1 MAASLTLLE
10 ALRSIT
16 SPTMTKHFFN
26 NLRITCAIMNF
37 CHREKKL
44 VEDILK
50 LNFVLTRHMS
60 MHKGSYLKTAKDH
73 AISWVLVF
81 LSIWNFQQQVSLTG
95 EVHSWLQYL
104 IHDDIYKND
113 TSSVKHT
120 WFTTKVMEWSIDF
133 FFHGVFLV

>member
-1 MAASLTLLE
+1 
-10 ALRSIT
+10 
-16 SPTMTKHFFN
+16 
-26 NLRITCAIMNF
+26 MNF

-73 AISWVLVF
+73 AISWVLGV
-81 LSIWNFQQQVSLTG
+81 LPIWNFQQQVSLTE

-104 IHDDIYKND
+104 IRDDIYRND
-113 TSSVKHT
+113 ASSVK
-120 WFTTKVMEWSIDF
+120 
-133 FFHGVFLV
+133 